1 MKKALLILF
10 TLCLSYSGFS
20 QVFTLGPRVGISSS
34 RVQMENH
41 ENISLESD
49 GAEIGFHAGLF
60 ARLSIPALGLF
71 VQPEALFTQSGG
83 NIRVTNDQDANFSQ
97 LRTYKFN
104 KLDVPV
110 LVGLKFGILRVN
122 AGPSFSV
129 MLSDDVEVEGS
140 TFSEQVEEKFNT
152 ATVGY
157 QAGIGLDAGRLIVDL
172 KYEGNLSEWDDEVS
186 FFGESFSTDLR
197 NTQIIL
203 SLGYKLIK

>member
-1 MKKALLILF
+1 
-10 TLCLSYSGFS
+10 
-20 QVFTLGPRVGISSS
+20 
-34 RVQMENH
+34 
-41 ENISLESD
+41 
-49 GAEIGFHAGLF
+49 
-60 ARLSIPALGLF
+60 
-71 VQPEALFTQSGG
+71 
-83 NIRVTNDQDANFSQ
+83 
-97 LRTYKFN
+97 
-104 KLDVPV
+104 
-110 LVGLKFGILRVN
+110 
-122 AGPSFSV
+122 